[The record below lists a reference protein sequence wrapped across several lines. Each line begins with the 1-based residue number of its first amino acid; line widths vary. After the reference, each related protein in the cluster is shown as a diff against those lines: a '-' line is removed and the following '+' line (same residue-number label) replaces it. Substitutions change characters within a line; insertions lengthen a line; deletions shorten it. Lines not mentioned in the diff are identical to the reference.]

1 MLVMIRLKMY
11 FPCIKCNLEV
21 SNDDPALTCD
31 TCSRWCHLSCTSI
44 SMHRYNAL
52 IDGDLELIRYCDSCK
67 EKSMA
72 PTSSAQLSN
81 FTEVNFGT
89 NFNENDCSAIIPAT
103 VEANASFSLVEGASN
118 KGGVLLMDPNN
129 YCYTKNIDKRRKYT
143 DWTCRNARKY
153 KCKAGYRALENGS
166 YILLPVSPE
175 LPIHIHVKQVIL
187 QKKHH

>member
-1 MLVMIRLKMY
+1 
-11 FPCIKCNLEV
+11 
-21 SNDDPALTCD
+21 
-31 TCSRWCHLSCTSI
+31 
-44 SMHRYNAL
+44 
-52 IDGDLELIRYCDSCK
+52 
-67 EKSMA
+67 MA

-166 YILLPVSPE
+166 YILLHVSRTSHPHICEANNFAKEAPLRRNLKRKGKDNIHMSALEVIKDILVKYPECTYSMPKRTNLIRAINHFRQVDRPVNPADLEFS
-175 LPIHIHVKQVIL
+175 L
-187 QKKHH
+187 